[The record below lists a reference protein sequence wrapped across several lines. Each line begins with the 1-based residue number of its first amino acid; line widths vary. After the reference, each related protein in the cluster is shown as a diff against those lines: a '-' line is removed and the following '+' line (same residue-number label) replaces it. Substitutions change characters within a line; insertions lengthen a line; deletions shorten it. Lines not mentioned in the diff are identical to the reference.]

1 MGKLNSYYAKLPEDD
16 RILVSHILDMI
27 EICER
32 SYQPKFSF
40 FLDERQVLLAENV
53 MQEQHYELYSFFGGY
68 DNASR
73 KILGIFPP
81 YWDSE
86 ESFPV
91 TALSIKYRES
101 DKLTHRDF
109 LGVFM
114 SKQIKRNML
123 GDIVVGKGIT
133 TVFVYNTVKDMLL
146 SEISKIGSVGVKIS
160 ETESLDFQVEQS
172 FTEKTGTVSSMRLDS
187 VVSVASGLSREK
199 SANLIKGGNVTVMY
213 NVVETP
219 SYQMSE
225 GEIFSVR
232 GSGKFILFSVNGKT
246 KKDRIHITIKK
257 YN

>member
-53 MQEQHYELYSFFGGY
+53 MQEQHCEHYSFFGGY

-73 KILGIFPP
+73 KVLGVFPP

-114 SKQIKRNML
+114 SRQIKRSML
-123 GDIVVGKGIT
+123 GDIIVGKGIT
-133 TVFVYNTVKDMLL
+133 TVFVYDTVKDMLM
-146 SEISKIGSVGVKIS
+146 SEISKIGSVGVKIT
-160 ETESLDFQVEQS
+160 ETESLDFQMEQS
-172 FTEKTGTVSSMRLDS
+172 FIEKTGTVSSMRLDS
-187 VVSVASGLSREK
+187 VVSLASGLSREK
-199 SANLIKGGNVTVMY
+199 SANLIKGGSVTVMY
-213 NVVETP
+213 NIVETP

-225 GEIFSVR
+225 GDIFSVR
-232 GSGKFILFSVNGKT
+232 GSGKFVLFSVNGKS
-246 KKDRIHITIKK
+246 KKDRIHVTIKK

>member
-53 MQEQHYELYSFFGGY
+53 MQEQHCEHYSFFGGY
-68 DNASR
+68 NNASR
-73 KILGIFPP
+73 KVLGVFPP

-86 ESFPV
+86 ESYPI

-146 SEISKIGSVGVKIS
+146 SEISKIGSVGVKIT
-160 ETESLDFQVEQS
+160 ETESFDLQVEQS

-199 SANLIKGGNVTVMY
+199 SANLIKCGNVTVMY
-213 NVVETP
+213 NVIETP

>member
-40 FLDERQVLLAENV
+40 FLDERQVILAENV
-53 MQEQHYELYSFFGGY
+53 MQEQHYEHYSFFGGY

-160 ETESLDFQVEQS
+160 ETESFDLQVEQS

>member
-53 MQEQHYELYSFFGGY
+53 MQEQHYEHYSFYGGY
-68 DNASR
+68 DIASR
-73 KILGIFPP
+73 KVLGVFPP

-86 ESFPV
+86 EIFPV

-114 SKQIKRNML
+114 SRQIKRNML

-213 NVVETP
+213 NVIETP

>member
-1 MGKLNSYYAKLPEDD
+1 MGKLNSYYSKLPEDD

-27 EICER
+27 EICEK

-40 FLDERQVLLAENV
+40 FLDERQSLLAENV
-53 MQEQHYELYSFFGGY
+53 MIEQKYENYKLFGGY

-73 KILGIFPP
+73 KILAIFPP
-81 YWDSE
+81 YCDDE
-86 ESFPV
+86 QYPI

-114 SKQIKRNML
+114 AHQIKRNML

-133 TVFVYNTVKDMLL
+133 TVFVYSTVKDMLI
-146 SEISKIGSVGVKIS
+146 SEINKIGSVGVKIT
-160 ETESLDFQVEQS
+160 ETDSVDIQIEQS
-172 FTEKTGTVSSMRLDS
+172 FIEKTGTVSSLRLDS
-187 VVSVASGLSREK
+187 IVSVASGLSRDK
-199 SANLIKGGNVTVMY
+199 SASLIKGGSVTVMY
-213 NVVETP
+213 NVIESP
-219 SYQMSE
+219 SHQLNE
-225 GEIFSVR
+225 GDIFSVR
-232 GSGKFILFSVNGKT
+232 GSGKYILFSVNGKT

>member
-27 EICER
+27 EICEK

-40 FLDERQVLLAENV
+40 FLDERQVLLTENV
-53 MQEQHYELYSFFGGY
+53 MQEQHCEHYGFFGGY

-73 KILGIFPP
+73 KVLGIFPP
-81 YWDSE
+81 YWDNE
-86 ESFPV
+86 EIYPI

-114 SKQIKRNML
+114 SRQIKRNML
-123 GDIVVGKGIT
+123 GDIVVGKGIA
-133 TVFVYNTVKDMLL
+133 TVFVYNTVKDMLM
-146 SEISKIGSVGVKIS
+146 SEISKIGSVGVKIT
-160 ETESLDFQVEQS
+160 ETDGLDFQIEQS

-187 VVSVASGLSREK
+187 IVSVATGLSREK
-199 SANLIKGGNVTVMY
+199 SASLIKGGNVTVMY

-232 GSGKFILFSVNGKT
+232 GSGKFIFFSVNGKT

-257 YN
+257 YI

>member
-1 MGKLNSYYAKLPEDD
+1 MGKLNSYYSKLPEDD

-40 FLDERQVLLAENV
+40 FLDERQVILAENV
-53 MQEQHYELYSFFGGY
+53 MQEQHCEHYSFSGGY

-73 KILGIFPP
+73 KVLGVFPA
-81 YWDSE
+81 YWEDKENYPISI
-86 ESFPV
+86 
-91 TALSIKYRES
+91 LSIKYRES

-114 SKQIKRNML
+114 SRQIKRNML
-123 GDIVVGKGIT
+123 GDIVVGKGEA
-133 TVFVYNTVKDMLL
+133 TVFVYKTVKDMLL
-146 SEISKIGSVGVKIS
+146 SEISKIGSVGVKI
-160 ETESLDFQVEQS
+160 TEIDNADIKAEQS
-172 FTEKTGTVSSMRLDS
+172 FIEKIGTVSSLRLDS

-199 SANLIKGGNVTVMY
+199 SASLIKGGNVTVMY
-213 NVVETP
+213 NVVEVP
-219 SYQMSE
+219 SYQMSV
-225 GEIFSVR
+225 GETFSVR

-246 KKDRIHITIKK
+246 KKDRIHITVKK

>member
-1 MGKLNSYYAKLPEDD
+1 MGKLNSYYTKLPEDD

-40 FLDERQVLLAENV
+40 FLDERQVILAENV
-53 MQEQHYELYSFFGGY
+53 MQEQHYEHYSFFGGY

-73 KILGIFPP
+73 KVLGIFPP

-109 LGVFM
+109 LGVSM
-114 SKQIKRNML
+114 SKQIKRSML

-213 NVVETP
+213 NVIETP